1 MSCSIVHVHIA
12 EKAIY
17 YAMFTLIMMENG
29 EVKKVQGYKSV
40 SLPEGIYQDIEEFL
54 KKSNRY
60 TSVADFVKDSIRKN
74 LKEVEGALA

>member
-1 MSCSIVHVHIA
+1 MSCSIVHVYTA
-12 EKAIY
+12 EKVIY
-17 YAMFTLIMMENG
+17 YAIFTLIMMENG

-74 LKEVEGALA
+74 LKDVEGALA